1 MTYSQKANPNA
12 TNSELDSKRIITHKE
27 LTSTQ
32 REDLVEQ
39 FVEIQLD
46 NMDTQSLYELASEY
60 VTQSF
65 DRLTD
70 SEIKERIESLYDAE
84 LYDELVDN
92 VTSLNDNEEPW
103 LQPLFLSNLSQIGQ
117 EQVNGA
123 NILCVLIVN
132 QSAKF
137 ITLVGQQYNALNVKN
152 VLTNYTGA

>member
-1 MTYSQKANPNA
+1 MNYSQKANPNA

-27 LTSTQ
+27 LTSAQ
-32 REDLVEQ
+32 RDELIEQ

-70 SEIKERIESLYDAE
+70 SEIKERIESLYDEE

-92 VTSLNDNEEPW
+92 VTNET
-103 LQPLFLSNLSQIGQ
+103 FIDVNNNGGQ
-117 EQVNGA
+117 
-123 NILCVLIVN
+123 
-132 QSAKF
+132 F
-137 ITLVGQQYNALNVKN
+137 
-152 VLTNYTGA
+152 

>member
-1 MTYSQKANPNA
+1 MTYSAKANPNA

-27 LTSTQ
+27 LTSAQ
-32 REDLVEQ
+32 RDELIEQ

-92 VTSLNDNEEPW
+92 VTNPN
-103 LQPLFLSNLSQIGQ
+103 
-117 EQVNGA
+117 
-123 NILCVLIVN
+123 VN
-132 QSAKF
+132 QG
-137 ITLVGQQYNALNVKN
+137 GQF
-152 VLTNYTGA
+152 

>member
-1 MTYSQKANPNA
+1 MTYSANANPNA

-27 LTSTQ
+27 LTSPQ
-32 REDLVEQ
+32 KDELIDQYVDI
-39 FVEIQLD
+39 VVD
-46 NMDTQSLYELASEY
+46 NMSE
-60 VTQSF
+60 
-65 DRLTD
+65 
-70 SEIKERIESLYDAE
+70 ESLILYAQEQLKSYYAKCNHYDLIEDINEYDPE
-84 LYDELVDN
+84 LYDELIDN

-123 NILCVLIVN
+123 NILCALIVN

>member
-27 LTSTQ
+27 LTSAQ
-32 REDLVEQ
+32 RDELIEQ

-70 SEIKERIESLYDAE
+70 SEIKERIESLYDEE

-92 VTSLNDNEEPW
+92 VTNET
-103 LQPLFLSNLSQIGQ
+103 FIDVNNNGGQ
-117 EQVNGA
+117 
-123 NILCVLIVN
+123 
-132 QSAKF
+132 F
-137 ITLVGQQYNALNVKN
+137 
-152 VLTNYTGA
+152 

>member
-27 LTSTQ
+27 LTSAQ
-32 REDLVEQ
+32 RDELIEQ

-70 SEIKERIESLYDAE
+70 SEIKERIESLYDEE

-92 VTSLNDNEEPW
+92 VTNPN
-103 LQPLFLSNLSQIGQ
+103 
-117 EQVNGA
+117 
-123 NILCVLIVN
+123 VN
-132 QSAKF
+132 Q
-137 ITLVGQQYNALNVKN
+137 G
-152 VLTNYTGA
+152 G